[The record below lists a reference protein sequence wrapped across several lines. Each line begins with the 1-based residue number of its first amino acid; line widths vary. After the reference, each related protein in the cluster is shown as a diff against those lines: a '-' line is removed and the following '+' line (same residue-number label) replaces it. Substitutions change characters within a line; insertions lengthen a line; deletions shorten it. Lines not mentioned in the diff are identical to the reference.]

1 MSDITLFTIGFTKK
15 TAELFFEKLKRA
27 GVQKVVD
34 VRLNNVSQLAGF
46 TKRADLEY
54 FLRELAGIDYVHV
67 PELAPT
73 KEMFDALKKKK
84 GDWGEFESPFLDLMR
99 YLQLTEVGQTSFTK
113 RIRPVT
119 SVATPLQIG
128 GFAAH
133 FSKRCSE
140 TKGRVR
146 RKDSRNTRGVPN
158 LRAQEIAAPLIKLSF
173 DSGCKRCLQMST
185 LRLDSCSSAA
195 IELSIFS

>member
-1 MSDITLFTIGFTKK
+1 MPDITLFTIGFTKK
-15 TAELFFEKLKRA
+15 TAEEFFEKLKRA

-99 YLQLTEVGQTSFTK
+99 QRQIE
-113 RIRPVT
+113 
-119 SVATPLQIG
+119 SVLDRDLIDRG
-128 GFAAH
+128 CLL
-133 FSKRCSE
+133 CSE
-140 TKGRVR
+140 DKPHHCHRSLVAKYLNEEWGGISVEH
-146 RKDSRNTRGVPN
+146 
-158 LRAQEIAAPLIKLSF
+158 L
-173 DSGCKRCLQMST
+173 
-185 LRLDSCSSAA
+185 
-195 IELSIFS
+195 